1 METINTNEM
10 VRQIRDQ
17 LYEQTKHLSDDELI
31 AYYHQTAQ
39 RVMEMANET
48 LRQWQIRKV
57 SDQHVVAS

>member
-1 METINTNEM
+1 METINT
-10 VRQIRDQ
+10 IRDQ

-48 LRQWQIRKV
+48 LRQWQSRKV
-57 SDQHVVAS
+57 SDRQVVAY

>member
-31 AYYHQTAQ
+31 AYYHQTGQ

-48 LRQWQIRKV
+48 LRQWQSREGAN
-57 SDQHVVAS
+57 QTAVAS